1 MACHSRHAIGY
12 VLEITENRFGSTLA
26 PYGGMSLSQQVQ
38 PHKNPAPLSLLTSI
52 VIAALG
58 GFVGGVLI
66 EHGPTYFNV
75 HVTQPVLG
83 DAGTNSEFVSA
94 QAPATQPEE
103 PTEEPLPVAPQTA
116 AEQTE
121 PEIVAMGADARIV
134 VSDGKSTYL
143 VLQGKAPL
151 ASGTGAISASSPDEM
166 LTTIKQATD
175 TSALAAPQ
183 TEWIGANVTLYD
195 EQGFACSGTI
205 GKLVLLEQFAGDGL
219 TREGWDEYADGPML
233 AAQVH
238 SDHGSCKD
246 ASWGRHGTHQAPSIG
261 RILRGSKAERRDARK
276 AFRRT
281 KAYRRFQ
288 KQFLADGQTG
298 NWDAYWDNELTI
310 RVIRSAEQELVFV
323 EAQVG
328 GCGEFE
334 AQLGVLFERQADGT
348 LKALASENP
357 FLGDIKAAADID
369 GDGDLDF
376 ISQGDGFNRALMRQD
391 GEGLTTQSQ
400 SDVGIYYCRC

>member
-1 MACHSRHAIGY
+1 
-12 VLEITENRFGSTLA
+12 
-26 PYGGMSLSQQVQ
+26 
-38 PHKNPAPLSLLTSI
+38 LTSI

-83 DAGTNSEFVSA
+83 DAGTNSEFISA
-94 QAPATQPEE
+94 QAPAPAAEEPAPAAEEPAPEE
-103 PTEEPLPVAPQTA
+103 PQTV
-116 AEQTE
+116 AEQPE
-121 PEIVAMGADARIV
+121 PAMVAMGADARIV
-134 VSDGKSTYL
+134 VSDGKRTYI
-143 VLQGKAPL
+143 VLQGKAP
-151 ASGTGAISASSPDEM
+151 AAWGTGAISASSPDEM
-166 LTTIKQATD
+166 LTTLKQATD
-175 TSALAAPQ
+175 MSALAAPQ
-183 TEWIGANVTLYD
+183 TDWLGANVTLYD
-195 EQGFACSGTI
+195 ERGFACSGTVD
-205 GKLVLLEQFAGDGL
+205 KLVLLEQFAGDGL
-219 TREGWDEYADGPML
+219 TRDGWDEYADGPML

-238 SDHGSCKD
+238 SDNGSCKD
-246 ASWGRHGTHQAPSIG
+246 ASWGRHGTQPAPSIG
-261 RILRGSKAERRDARK
+261 RISRGSKAERRDARN

-288 KQFLADGQTG
+288 KAFLADGQTG

-310 RVIRSAEQELVFV
+310 RVIRSAEQELIFV

-334 AQLGVLFERQADGT
+334 AQLGVLFERQDDGA
-348 LKALASENP
+348 LKAMPSENP

-391 GEGLTTQSQ
+391 EEQLTTQSKI
-400 SDVGIYYCRC
+400 DVGIYYCRC